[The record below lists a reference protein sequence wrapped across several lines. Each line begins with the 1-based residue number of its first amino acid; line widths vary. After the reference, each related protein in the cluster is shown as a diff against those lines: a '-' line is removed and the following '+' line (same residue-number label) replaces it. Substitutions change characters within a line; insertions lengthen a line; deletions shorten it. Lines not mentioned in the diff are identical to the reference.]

1 MTDSENQ
8 LKVDRLVYKTAWENN
23 VFCFRPREGLASL
36 KARLLSA
43 VSLIKIQ
50 LLPVDHAVLLPLD
63 HCGYK
68 IITSLKINMGAS
80 VSNGSDQMVK
90 QLMSYEKLNIW

>member
-1 MTDSENQ
+1 MTDPENQ

-23 VFCFRPREGLASL
+23 VFCFTAREGLVSL
-36 KARLLSA
+36 KAHLLSL

-50 LLPVDHAVLLPLD
+50 LFLVDHAVLLPLD

-68 IITSLKINMGAS
+68 ISRL
-80 VSNGSDQMVK
+80 
-90 QLMSYEKLNIW
+90 